1 MLVWNL
7 KKSGQQ
13 IIIAGQKNVRNSL
26 LTKSNDEVLTASYTC
41 AYLFLRLKLFLRMW
55 TSIFWQYS
63 Q

>member
-41 AYLFLRLKLFLRMW
+41 TYLFLRLKLFLRMW

>member
-13 IIIAGQKNVRNSL
+13 IIIAGQENVRNSL

-41 AYLFLRLKLFLRMW
+41 PYLFLRLKLFLRM
-55 TSIFWQYS
+55 
-63 Q
+63 

>member
-13 IIIAGQKNVRNSL
+13 IIIAGQENVRNSL

-41 AYLFLRLKLFLRMW
+41 AYLFLRLKLFLRM
-55 TSIFWQYS
+55 
-63 Q
+63 